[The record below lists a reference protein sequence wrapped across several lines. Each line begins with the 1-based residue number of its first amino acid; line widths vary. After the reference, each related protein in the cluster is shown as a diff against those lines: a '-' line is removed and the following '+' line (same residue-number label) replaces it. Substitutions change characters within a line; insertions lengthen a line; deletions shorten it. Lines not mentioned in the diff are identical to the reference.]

1 MRKKEKTPFVNFI
14 LFLMF
19 CLLLFLGAKINE
31 KKKWIELP
39 VISTWIPYESWLN
52 DYDRSVSKNIEYH
65 LLTEN
70 IYTNGTN
77 TCAVLFD
84 GIVLEV
90 KDDQVTILHDNQV
103 QAVYGHMQE
112 ILVKADER
120 ILKGQK
126 IGTFEE
132 SLTLDFK
139 KDQKV
144 LTYEEVL
151 KL

>member
-31 KKKWIELP
+31 KKKWTELP
-39 VISTWIPYESWLN
+39 AISTWIPYESWLN